1 MFVNMTYQQ
10 YQIAIGPKVRGAWGL
25 QAFLDKDLDFFVM
38 LSSITSIV
46 GNRGQVNYA
55 AGNAYQDALAR
66 QLVSQGVKAVS
77 INLGTIKTVGYVAEN
92 YERVRKQ
99 GEIFTQWDGISED
112 QLHSIIEYHIDPRVD
127 STAQG
132 LRSHTIAGLMT
143 ASAFTKKGV
152 PLPAFMSYPLF
163 KQLHAADLSATSMN
177 EETDFPIQKLLR
189 SCHSLDAAAKY
200 VEEALQHQ
208 LSSMMSVPK
217 EEFDPHKPLQAYGVD
232 SLIAVE
238 IRTWISKSMG
248 ADVAVFDILGRSS
261 IVDFSAKVA
270 SLSSLVQVTKLEI
283 EHQAD

>member
-10 YQIAIGPKVRGAWGL
+10 YQAAVDPKVRGSWNL
-25 QAFLDKDLDFFVM
+25 QAVLDKDLDFFVM

-46 GNRGQVNYA
+46 GNRGQANYA

-66 QLVSQGVKAVS
+66 QLASQGVKAVS
-77 INLGTIKTVGYVAEN
+77 INLGTIKRVGYVAEN
-92 YERVRKQ
+92 YERVQKQ
-99 GEIFTQWDGISED
+99 GEIFTQWDAMSEE
-112 QLHSIIEYHIDPRVD
+112 QLHSIIEYHIDPRVA
-127 STAQG
+127 TAQG
-132 LRSHTIAGLMT
+132 LRSQTISGLMT
-143 ASAFTKKGV
+143 ASAITKKGV

-163 KQLHAADLSATSMN
+163 KQLHAADLSTASTN
-177 EETDFPIQKLLR
+177 EETEFPIQKLLR
-189 SCHSLDAAAKY
+189 SCDSLDAAAKY

-261 IVDFSAKVA
+261 IVEFCAKVA
-270 SLSSLVQVTKLEI
+270 GLSSLVQVTKLGI
-283 EHQAD
+283 ESRTN

>member
-1 MFVNMTYQQ
+1 
-10 YQIAIGPKVRGAWGL
+10 
-25 QAFLDKDLDFFVM
+25 M

-46 GNRGQVNYA
+46 GNRGQANYA

-77 INLGTIKTVGYVAEN
+77 TNLGTIKTVGYVAEN
-92 YERVRKQ
+92 FERVQKQ
-99 GEIFTQWDGISED
+99 GEIFTQWAGISEEE
-112 QLHSIIEYHIDPRVD
+112 LHSIIEYHIDPRVNF
-127 STAQG
+127 TAQG
-132 LRSHTIAGLMT
+132 LRFQSIAGLMT
-143 ASAFTKKGV
+143 ASAIAKKGV

-163 KQLHAADLSATSMN
+163 KQLHAADLSAASVN

-189 SCHSLDAAAKY
+189 SCDSLDAAAKH

-270 SLSSLVQVTKLEI
+270 SLSSLVHVTRPGTEN
-283 EHQAD
+283 HVD

>member
-10 YQIAIGPKVRGAWGL
+10 YQAAVGPKVRGSWGL

-46 GNRGQVNYA
+46 GNRGQANYA

-66 QLVSQGVKAVS
+66 QLASRGVKAVS
-77 INLGTIKTVGYVAEN
+77 INLGTIKSVGYVAEN
-92 YERVRKQ
+92 YERVQKQ
-99 GEIFTQWDGISED
+99 GEIFTQWDGISEE

-127 STAQG
+127 FTRQRHRTS
-132 LRSHTIAGLMT
+132 TIAGLIT
-143 ASAFTKKGV
+143 APSFTKKGL

-163 KQLHAADLSATSMN
+163 KQLHAADLSVASVN

-200 VEEALQHQ
+200 VEKALQHQ
-208 LSSMMSVPK
+208 ITNMMSIPK
-217 EEFDPHKPLQAYGVD
+217 EEFDPHKPLQSYGVD

-248 ADVAVFDILGRSS
+248 ADVATLDILSRCS
-261 IVDFSAKVA
+261 VVEFSAKVA
-270 SLSSLVQVTKLEI
+270 GLSSMVPVTKPGI
-283 EHQAD
+283 ENGVD